1 MKKSTGSRE
10 EKMRSQRGVA
20 LILVMV
26 LLFVLSVMAVSMM
39 FLSQTE
45 TWSSMN
51 YRMMTQARYGAEAG
65 LDKAVNYL
73 LNTYA
78 APTTSGTD
86 PLSNYNTAA
95 VNKSA
100 TINGETIS
108 VGVTDTAGNPIVL
121 SSNSAVTANYPISS
135 VQTAFNSNAGGS
147 FAAGNVTVN
156 YTAYAVLTSMS
167 QITPYGST
175 TPKTIQTWRIVGD
188 GTISTAVNA
197 TVEVASVLE
206 TQSFPVF
213 SYAAFA
219 TSNGCGALTFG
230 GGGTTDSYDSAT
242 YTSTGSLGIQT
253 TGGNVGT
260 NGNLTTNGNTTNI
273 DGNLSTPRS
282 GTGTC
287 SNGNV
292 TAWTDTSGHVN
303 GQIIEL
309 QEAITYPDPV
319 IPSPGTLDLN
329 GSCPSGFGTACSQ
342 PTTAPNCNGS
352 SNCITF
358 DPSQASPSGTI
369 NLQNITLTGH
379 DVLQLK
385 AGTYN
390 INSLS
395 ETGNNVSIQI
405 LSGPVII
412 NVCGAATNG
421 GACGSVNHTT
431 GATTGSTG
439 TVFDITGSS
448 VTNSTLVPNNL
459 LINYDGA
466 GTVKLAG
473 GSNAAG
479 LLYAP
484 NATFSFKSATANWY
498 GAVIGA
504 TLADQGGETINYD
517 RELLHSAVIVSN
529 PSLGA
534 FTWKKY

>member
-1 MKKSTGSRE
+1 
-10 EKMRSQRGVA
+10 MRSQRGVA

-65 LDKAVNYL
+65 LNKAVNYL
-73 LNTYA
+73 LTTYA
-78 APTTSGTD
+78 APTASGTD

-108 VGVTDTAGNPIVL
+108 VGVTDTAGNPIIL
-121 SSNSAVTANYPISS
+121 SSNNTVTANYPTLS
-135 VQTAFNSNAGGS
+135 VKTAFNSNAGGS

-156 YTAYAVLTSMS
+156 YTAYAVLISMS
-167 QITPYGST
+167 QITPYGSV

-206 TQSFPVF
+206 TQAFPVF

-219 TSNGCGALTFG
+219 TSTGCGALTFG
-230 GGGTTDSYDSAT
+230 GGGTTDSYDSAS
-242 YTSTGSLGIQT
+242 YAATGTLGTQL

-260 NGNLTTNGNTTNI
+260 NGNLTTNGSPTTIN
-273 DGNLSTPRS
+273 GNLSTPRA
-282 GTGTC
+282 GTGIC

-292 TAWTDTSGHVN
+292 TAWSGASGTVN
-303 GQIIEL
+303 GSIIEL
-309 QEAITYPDPV
+309 QEPVTYPDPV
-319 IPSPGTLDLN
+319 IPPPGTQN
-329 GSCPSGFGTACSQ
+329 VSGSCPSGFGAACSQ
-342 PTTAPNCNGS
+342 PTAAPSCNGS

-358 DPSQASPSGTI
+358 DPSQASPAGTI
-369 NLQNITLTGH
+369 NLQNISLTGH

-385 AGTYN
+385 AGIYN

-395 ETGNNVSIQI
+395 ETGNNVDIEI
-405 LSGPVII
+405 LSGPVIF
-412 NVCGAATNG
+412 NVCGAATSG

-431 GATTGSTG
+431 GATTGSTS

-448 VTNSTLVPNNL
+448 IANDTLLPSNL
-459 LINYDGA
+459 MINYAGA
-466 GTVKLAG
+466 GNIKLAG
-473 GSNAAG
+473 GSSASG

-484 NATFSFKSATANWY
+484 NASYSFKSAGATWY
-498 GAVIGA
+498 GAIIGG
-504 TLADQGGETINYD
+504 TLSDQGGETISYD
-517 RELLHSAVIVSN
+517 RELQHNAVILSN
-529 PSLGA
+529 PTLGA